1 MKNKIQLIVV
11 AIAFFILGAFAPRF
25 FLKNYY
31 EQKRNDNA
39 AYSLNVELNANISNL
54 KDFDEGRE
62 DMLKETLERD
72 LKYNVLHAKLLL
84 DQSNLSP
91 APRQA
96 LSAKLAIA
104 ELALKNRAKTLDELL
119 FSQQKP

>member
-11 AIAFFILGAFAPRF
+11 AVVFFILGALAPGLF
-25 FLKNYY
+25 QKNYY
-31 EQKRNDNA
+31 EQKRNDNE

-72 LKYNVLHAKLLL
+72 LSYSIHDAKILLSRKLSDGPKRVLSEKVAT
-84 DQSNLSP
+84 
-91 APRQA
+91 
-96 LSAKLAIA
+96 A
-104 ELALKNRAKTLDELL
+104 ELTLKNRTKTLDELL